1 MSISKPNI
9 ISQIAGVNPKN
20 KLDDE
25 EADDNEDT
33 IGIDDD
39 DDVGGDEVDIDD
51 DDDDDDNDV
60 DIDADAD
67 IDADIDIDID
77 ADIDE
82 DADADADP
90 KEALD
95 EYGNFIFDGTTE
107 PDDDIGFSKK
117 LGINSFSDA
126 DYYNNVTLKPILT
139 SKYLTRFEKIR
150 VISERI
156 TMLTNGAPSTIPDIS
171 DKTNLEI
178 ANLELKH
185 GKLPFI
191 IQRRLPNGKT
201 ENISVNTLIDIL

>member
-20 KLDDE
+20 KLDEE
-25 EADDNEDT
+25 EADYNEDT

-51 DDDDDDNDV
+51 DDDDDDND
-60 DIDADAD
+60 AD
-67 IDADIDIDID
+67 IDADIDVDVDVDADAD

-82 DADADADP
+82 DADP

-139 SKYLTRFEKIR
+139 SK
-150 VISERI
+150 
-156 TMLTNGAPSTIPDIS
+156 
-171 DKTNLEI
+171 
-178 ANLELKH
+178 
-185 GKLPFI
+185 
-191 IQRRLPNGKT
+191 
-201 ENISVNTLIDIL
+201 SVSYTHLRAHET